1 METKDYSDLLPLDP
15 PEGAMEWMKRQ
26 GAFPKEYMI
35 YRAEYYHDPL
45 TGEKVKGVRVRCTAC
60 GYDAIERYVPADC
73 CGRGY
78 APAPFGFFNSVYLED
93 VISGRCTVCPEC
105 GAKLE
110 ARHIGAMPGGIMQ
123 EAWCMT
129 VGRVED
135 KLALLGWLFRRHI
148 DKEGKSD
155 YWTLPYEAYVIE
167 EKRIVRLMGYQK
179 CLSSVSLFGHWEQ
192 RKQYLDVWGLAP
204 RILPWDPALLEG
216 STAENSKLDLYLAA
230 AGDSPFPVSYLRF
243 WQKRP
248 AVENLVMQGAGH
260 LVATMIEN
268 ECSRYSYQSPKA
280 CPKLESINWKE
291 KRPAQMLGL
300 NKDEFR
306 VCAEQKWTQDELEVY
321 KELRGA
327 EPVRLPE
334 DMALI
339 RKHGAA
345 GAKSLLKHDK
355 ARGKHPVMRCLR
367 YLERQINRQGTGGVK
382 MNAGYLLD
390 YWAMAKELE
399 EDLRDTSIRFPKD
412 LRHQHDRLNEE
423 RVRILRERELKER
436 EKEIESRKEAF
447 GARMAQL
454 APFAWQAGE
463 IIIRP
468 AVDERELIRE
478 GQLLS
483 HCVSRYAG
491 DVANGKT
498 AIFFIRR
505 AAEPETPWYTLEL
518 DEKNLTV
525 RQNRGKKNCGRTPE
539 IEAFEAAWLEWL
551 QEQRAAGKLEAKKK
565 KTTAKKRNTNK
576 EARVA

>member
-1 METKDYSDLLPLDP
+1 METRDYSNLLPLDP
-15 PEGAMEWMKRQ
+15 PEGAIEWMKQR

-35 YRAEYYHDPL
+35 YRAEYYRDPL
-45 TGEKVKGVRVRCTAC
+45 TEEKVKGVRVKCTVC

-78 APAPFGFFNSVYLED
+78 APAPFGFFNSAYKED
-93 VISGRCTVCPEC
+93 VISGRTTVCPEC

-110 ARHIGAMPGGIMQ
+110 ARHIGAMPSGILQ

-135 KLALLGWLFRRHI
+135 RLALLGWLFRRRI
-148 DKEGKSD
+148 DKEGQSE

-179 CLSSVSLFGHWEQ
+179 CLSSVSLFGRWEQ

-204 RILPWDPALLEG
+204 RIYPWDPALLEG
-216 STAENSKLDLYLAA
+216 STAENSKLDMYLAA

-268 ECSRYSYQSPKA
+268 ECTRYSYQAPKG

-306 VCAEQKWTQDELEVY
+306 VCMEQKWTQDELEVY
-321 KELRGA
+321 KELRSA
-327 EPVRLPE
+327 EPVRLPA
-334 DMALI
+334 DMTLI
-339 RKHGAA
+339 HKHGAH
-345 GAKSLLKHDK
+345 SVRNLLNHGK
-355 ARGKHPVMRCLR
+355 ARGVHTVMRCLR
-367 YLERQINRQGTGGVK
+367 YVDRQNERQGAGGVK

-390 YWAMAKELE
+390 YWDMAKGLGEN
-399 EDLRDTSIRFPKD
+399 LRDTSVRFPKD
-412 LRHQHDRLNEE
+412 LRRQHDRVNEE
-423 RVRILRERELKER
+423 RGRIQLEKKLQEREESIRAR
-436 EKEIESRKEAF
+436 EQTFK
-447 GARMAQL
+447 ARAAQL
-454 APFAWQAGE
+454 EPFAWQAGE
-463 IIIRP
+463 ILIRP
-468 AVDERELIRE
+468 AADERELIRE
-478 GQLLS
+478 GEMLS
-483 HCVSRYAG
+483 HCVSRYA
-491 DVANGKT
+491 DSVADGST

-518 DEKNLTV
+518 DEKHLAV
-525 RQNRGKKNCGRTPE
+525 RQNRGKKNCAKTPE
-539 IEAFEAAWLEWL
+539 IEAFEAAWLGWL
-551 QEQRAAGKLEAKKK
+551 REQRAAGKLKPQKKQ
-565 KTTAKKRNTNK
+565 TTAKKRKTNK
-576 EARVA
+576 EVRVA